1 MELLQ
6 MIGGLVAI
14 ILCYLVLMISSKKQD
29 VLSGSEDAII
39 AILVDFER
47 DLQKWA
53 SLRTVERT
61 KYRAG
66 NPFFLTVAVWQR
78 TPRQFCCR

>member
-47 DLQKWA
+47 DMQKWA
-53 SLRTVERT
+53 SLRAVEPERT
-61 KYRAG
+61 KYRRIPG
-66 NPFFLTVAVWQR
+66 R
-78 TPRQFCCR
+78 

>member
-47 DLQKWA
+47 DMQKWA

-61 KYRAG
+61 KYRRIPG
-66 NPFFLTVAVWQR
+66 R
-78 TPRQFCCR
+78 